1 VAAVPLLLGRSR
13 GPELGCAVVTSDV
26 ESARREWEDAYRR
39 LEHAEDRDPLEA
51 ERLQRQLRV
60 VTDELRRRLGSSFT
74 LGELANEYQRAD
86 AWALDVVSERA
97 ATPGWPRTLTVVEGA
112 AFHLY
117 ARGAVD
123 YEP

>member
-1 VAAVPLLLGRSR
+1 VAGAVLLGDAPRAGLRS
-13 GPELGCAVVTSDV
+13 AVVTSDV

-39 LEHAEDRDPLEA
+39 FHDARSEPAQA
-51 ERLQRQLRV
+51 ERLHDQLAV
-60 VTDELRRRLGSSFT
+60 VSAELRRRLGSMFT
-74 LGELANEYQRAD
+74 LTELAGEYRRAD
-86 AWALDVVSERA
+86 VWALEVVSEKA
-97 ATPGWPRTLTVVEGA
+97 ASPGWPRTVAVVEGA

>member
-1 VAAVPLLLGRSR
+1 MLLRRAPGA
-13 GPELGCAVVTSDV
+13 ELPCAVVTPDV

-39 LEHAEDRDPLEA
+39 LEVASGDASEAARLRAQLE
-51 ERLQRQLRV
+51 V
-60 VTDELRRRLGSSFT
+60 VTDELRRRLGSTFT
-74 LGELANEYQRAD
+74 LGELTGEYRHAD
-86 AWALDVVSERA
+86 DWARHAVSERA

-123 YEP
+123 YVP